1 MTDLTKFISSH
12 IAQQFPS
19 FYQENGPVFVSF
31 VQAYYEWLE
40 STTGDVVTKTR
51 SLPEYF
57 DIDTTADEF
66 VKYFLNTYVSEIPE
80 SLLADKRKLV
90 KHILDLYRSKGTK
103 RAYELL
109 FRMVFDE
116 DISLYFPGQHLLRP
130 SDGVWTIPKYIE
142 TTGNPYLYKL
152 VGNQIR
158 SSSGNATAV
167 VESVTEKIEQ
177 NRVINVIYLSS
188 IQGAFQYGE
197 QIYSDQVEEITFDN
211 APTIIGSLTAISI
224 TNGGYGFEPGDTL
237 NVDGAG
243 SDGKARVV
251 STRDENGK
259 VIFTLLNGGSGF
271 STNAIVTVNPNYT
284 TINYTDKGDSFRV
297 GETVYQTASGSSPNT
312 ATGTVY
318 SSNSTIAI
326 LTGVTGA
333 FSTTAS
339 NVEVVGELSLATNS
353 LTSVNVSSG
362 GTGASFRVG
371 GLTNKEIFY
380 YNTDIINTY
389 KLTTL
394 DFTSSGVNVAISAL
408 TNNFSLAG
416 NTVSSTANVV
426 ILDCST
432 QTITYV
438 QSGERLSN
446 SALGIANLY
455 AYRSEESL
463 IWLTSANDSML
474 SSANLVS
481 GITLVSNVTNS
492 VITINT
498 VWPKSTIVS
507 NGIIVT
513 SNTSS
518 ITVNY
523 VNGYFIPS
531 KTITDNYSG
540 ATANITA
547 VTRNTNWEFPSWTA
561 GLPYLDN
568 LDTPLYEVLTY
579 KLLEVGTITYL
590 SHINPGSGY
599 SNDPIVDI
607 IEPDIESLNIPDGL
621 GGFKGHNAYVN
632 AIATNAKGIITAVE
646 VVDSGFGYN
655 NGETVTLNSANG
667 LNQVVLTGKSIVD
680 IGGVSTGYWKDSRG
694 FLDDINYVQDS
705 NFYQD
710 YSYQIQSRKMIEKYE
725 SLVRNLVHPAGIA
738 LFGMFQ
744 IKDYIESNT
753 SVVKSFSFTSS

>member
-19 FYQENGPVFVSF
+19 FYRDNGPAFITF

-80 SLLADKRKLV
+80 YMLADKRKLI

-109 FRMVFDE
+109 FRIVFNE

-188 IQGAFQYGE
+188 IQGTFQYGE
-197 QIYSDQVEEITFDN
+197 QIYCDQVEEITIDN

-224 TNGGYGFEPGDTL
+224 TNGGYGFQPGDTL
-237 NVDGAG
+237 DVVGAG

-271 STNAIVTVNPNYT
+271 STNAIITVNPNYT
-284 TINYTDKGDSFRV
+284 TINYQEYQAFQK
-297 GETVYQTASGSSPNT
+297 GETVYQTASGSSNT

-318 SSNSTIAI
+318 SSNSSVAI

-333 FSTTAS
+333 FTAATGS
-339 NVEVVGELSLATNS
+339 NVEVVGENSLVKNN

-362 GTGASFRVG
+362 GTGASFKIG
-371 GLTNKEIFY
+371 GLTNKELFY
-380 YNTDIINTY
+380 YNNDIINGY

-394 DFTSSGVNVAISAL
+394 DFTSSGVNVAINTL
-408 TNNFSLAG
+408 TSNFSLPG
-416 NTVSSTANVV
+416 NTVSSTANIV
-426 ILDCST
+426 ILDCQT
-432 QTITYV
+432 QSITYV
-438 QSGERLSN
+438 QSGEKLSN
-446 SALGIANLY
+446 TSLGITDLY

-463 IWLTSANDSML
+463 IWLTSSNDSML

-481 GITLVSNVTNS
+481 GITLVSDVTNS
-492 VITINT
+492 VITLNT
-498 VWPKSTIVS
+498 VWPKNTIVS

-531 KTITDNYSG
+531 RSITDNYSG
-540 ATANITA
+540 ATANIVA

-607 IEPDIESLNIPDGL
+607 IEPDIESLNIPDGF

-646 VVDSGFGYN
+646 VIDSGFGYN

-680 IGGVSTGYWKDSRG
+680 IGGVGTGYWKDSRG

-725 SLVRNLVHPAGIA
+725 SLVRNLIHPAGIA